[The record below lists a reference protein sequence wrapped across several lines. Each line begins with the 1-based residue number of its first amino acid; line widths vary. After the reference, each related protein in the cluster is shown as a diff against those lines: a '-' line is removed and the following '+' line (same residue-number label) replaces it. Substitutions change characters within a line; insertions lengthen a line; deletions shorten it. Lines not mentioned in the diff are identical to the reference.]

1 MTSTNKYLWSLVH
14 IFLFIF
20 APPLK
25 KRKLHANSKSWNHQ
39 KFSISYTFE
48 NFLSKH
54 YNFLWKLFFKN
65 QTKYFVAQSVK
76 GDLNLWEAGGYSLE
90 FLRPMCIFKKKG
102 LRGRKWEK
110 RLHKIIQVWSS
121 FKTKFQ
127 RFFQNLILFRYI
139 I

>member
-1 MTSTNKYLWSLVH
+1 MIFSTYISLY
-14 IFLFIF
+14 FC
-20 APPLK
+20 PPLK

-48 NFLSKH
+48 NFLS
-54 YNFLWKLFFKN
+54 NITISSESFFSKIKQN
-65 QTKYFVAQSVK
+65 I
-76 GDLNLWEAGGYSLE
+76 LLHNLSRGTWTSGKPGGGGYILE

-127 RFFQNLILFRYI
+127 RFFQNLILFLYI